1 MDTITLQGMAFYGYH
16 GCLAEEQQHG
26 QPFYVDAVLHM
37 NLAVAGASDAL
48 TDTVDYSKVY
58 AIIQEIVETRKYQL
72 IERLAQVI
80 ADTVLTLFAVDAV
93 TITVHKPHAPIGG
106 PIHDVAVT
114 IERTHH
120 A

>member
-1 MDTITLQGMAFYGYH
+1 MLFRKDKYGYN
-16 GCLAEEQQHG
+16 
-26 QPFYVDAVLHM
+26 Y
-37 NLAVAGASDAL
+37 VAGDGVLWISWLLGGRTTTWPAL
-48 TDTVDYSKVY
+48 LCRCRSSHDYSKVY

-80 ADTVLTLFAVDAV
+80 ADTVLTQFDVDAV